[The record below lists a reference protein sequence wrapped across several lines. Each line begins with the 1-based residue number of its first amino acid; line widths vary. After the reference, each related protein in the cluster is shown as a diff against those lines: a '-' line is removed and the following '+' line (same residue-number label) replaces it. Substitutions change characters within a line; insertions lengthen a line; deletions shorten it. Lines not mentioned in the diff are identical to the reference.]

1 VNIQDIQA
9 EINAI
14 DQETAQLENSG
25 EQALFKK
32 LLNIIGNYSLPLI
45 IEK

>member
-1 VNIQDIQA
+1 VNIQDLQA

-14 DQETAQLENSG
+14 DQETAQLENNG

-32 LLNIIGNYSLPLI
+32 PEHYRTVSQL
-45 IEK
+45 K